1 MLRRIVVA
9 AAIAGLLA
17 GLLLTAGQQF
27 RISSLIRTA
36 EVLESAGMSAK
47 GHEHR
52 EADTRAWQPR
62 NDRERLV
69 ATTVAN
75 VILAVGYSLL
85 LSAGLTVRRQ
95 SGWLPGLG
103 WGMAGFVV
111 FFASPAM
118 GLPPDLPGAP
128 TAALSDRVTWWCFT
142 VACTGAA
149 FWLVF
154 FGAHRRWR
162 LLGLTLLVIP
172 HFFGAPEAGLHE
184 ADATSDLMH
193 EFAVQATFVNLAFWL
208 LLGVVTGA
216 LLGPEKELY
225 SEPSTQP
232 Q

>member
-9 AAIAGLLA
+9 AAIAGFLA
-17 GLLLTAGQQF
+17 GLLLTAGEQW
-27 RISSLIRTA
+27 RITALIRTA
-36 EVLESAGMSAK
+36 EVLDNAGMSAR

-52 EADTRAWQPR
+52 EESTKAWRPHD
-62 NDRERLV
+62 DRQRFV

-85 LSAGLTVRRQ
+85 LSAGLTLRRQ

-111 FFASPAM
+111 FFAAPAM

-154 FGAHRRWR
+154 FGTHRRWR

-216 LLGPEKELY
+216 LLGPERELY
-225 SEPSTQP
+225 SEPASEAQ
-232 Q
+232 

>member
-9 AAIAGLLA
+9 AAIAGFLA

-27 RISSLIRTA
+27 RITALIRTA
-36 EVLESAGMSAK
+36 EVLESAGMSAQ

-52 EADTRAWQPR
+52 GESTKAWRPHD
-62 NDRERLV
+62 DRQRLI

-85 LSAGLTVRRQ
+85 LSAGLTLRRQ

-111 FFASPAM
+111 FFAAPAM

-154 FGAHRRWR
+154 FGTHRRWR

-184 ADATSDLMH
+184 ADATCDRMH

-216 LLGPEKELY
+216 LLGPERELY
-225 SEPSTQP
+225 SEPASEAQ
-232 Q
+232 

>member
-9 AAIAGLLA
+9 AAIAGFLA
-17 GLLLTAGQQF
+17 GLLLTAGQQW
-27 RISSLIRTA
+27 RITALIRTA
-36 EVLESAGMSAK
+36 EVLENAGMSAS
-47 GHEHR
+47 GHAHQE
-52 EADTRAWQPR
+52 EGAKAWRPHD
-62 NDRERLV
+62 DRQRFV
-69 ATTVAN
+69 ATAVAN

-85 LSAGLTVRRQ
+85 LAAGLTVRRQ

-103 WGMAGFVV
+103 WGMAGFIV
-111 FFASPAM
+111 FFDAPAM

-154 FGAHRRWR
+154 FGTHRRWR

-208 LLGVVTGA
+208 MLGVVTGA

-225 SEPSTQP
+225 SEPSGQP